1 MTILNAASKPNSGS
15 TVVESFDE
23 NDALNGILF
32 QLATS
37 PPAALMEINRLQ
49 QQVDLYGKKVNQ
61 LVLTI
66 PTEPRETYDDR
77 RKTAM
82 KDADNPDQRFRGA
95 CDGVLDV
102 FFRFISTGEALQKK
116 AVHKILS
123 ALPET
128 TETVLKKAPLPVK
141 IGPKDLISCRD
152 LQSFAEN
159 LPDSPDRTTLLQ
171 LAEVGKAFDL
181 QAHGES
187 NGFSVASHIQTTV
200 ETATR
205 PLWEIAEERSGIVEF
220 GVSLDTLKTNAMEFE
235 RAVLESALR
244 TAGGV
249 LPVTDAVGQNSQS
262 PDLPDRAQRVA

>member
-1 MTILNAASKPNSGS
+1 MTILNAASKPNSDS
-15 TVVESFDE
+15 TVVESFEE

-32 QLATS
+32 QLASS
-37 PPAALMEINRLQ
+37 PPAALTEINRLQ
-49 QQVDLYGKKVNQ
+49 QQADLYGHKVDQ
-61 LVLTI
+61 LDFTVT
-66 PTEPRETYDDR
+66 TEPADTHAAR
-77 RKTAM
+77 RKSAM
-82 KDADNPDQRFRGA
+82 KDAGNPDQRLREA
-95 CDGVLDV
+95 CDEALDV
-102 FFRFISTGEALQKK
+102 FFRFITAGIALQKG

-128 TETVLKKAPLPVK
+128 TETVLKKAPLPVR
-141 IGPKDLISCRD
+141 ISPKDLIGYRD

-181 QAHGES
+181 QAHADS

-220 GVSLDTLKTNAMEFE
+220 GVSLDTLRANAVEFE

-249 LPVTDAVGQNSQS
+249 LPVTDAVDQNSQP